1 MALDERWGYDH
12 GAWNVLANLIEIV
25 RTPWPAEPD
34 GWEGR
39 FSALLRARME
49 RGDHAALI
57 AYDKLGPD
65 AQLAIPTPD
74 HYLPFLSIL
83 GLQRSDER
91 PHVIVD
97 GDVRGGLGMLSVAL
111 Q

>member
-1 MALDERWGYDH
+1 MTSRRDSHRC
-12 GAWNVLANLIEIV
+12 EIM

-39 FSALLRARME
+39 FNDDLRARLE
-49 RGDHAALI
+49 RGDHAGLI
-57 AYDKLGPD
+57 AYEKLGPD

-74 HYLPFLSIL
+74 HYLPFLSVL

-91 PHVIVD
+91 PEILID
-97 GDVRGGLGMLSVAL
+97 GDRSGGLGMLSVAMR
-111 Q
+111 